1 MPRPRPALRPALALG
16 AAGALLL
23 AGCAAPEPERTPT
36 AVPRPPATSSPSPA
50 PEPAEAVPLSPT
62 GATETLVSGLSAP
75 WSVVPLDNGSA
86 LITERDS
93 ARILEATAAGEVR
106 EVGTV
111 PGVVPGGEGGL
122 LGIAA
127 PEGGAS
133 AVFAYF
139 TAADDNR
146 IVRLPLS
153 GEAGSLTLGAAEEV
167 LTGIP
172 KNRTH
177 NGGRIAFGPDGML
190 YATAGDAQQVD
201 AAQDAGSLAGKI
213 LRMTPE
219 GAVPDDNPMPGS
231 LVYSMGHRN
240 PQGIAWDADGTMWA
254 AEFGQNTWD
263 ELNRIE
269 PGANYGWPVVEGAGG
284 DDRFVEPVA
293 QWATSEASPSGIAVV
308 GATVFIANLRGER
321 LWAVDVDGG
330 EPRPFL
336 AGELGRLRDAVAAP
350 DGALWMLTN
359 NTDGRGAPR
368 EGDDRLVRVELA
380 PAG

>member
-1 MPRPRPALRPALALG
+1 MPRHRLPLLPAFALG
-16 AAGALLL
+16 TCVSLAL
-23 AGCAAPEPERTPT
+23 AGCAPAEPERTPS
-36 AVPRPPATSSPSPA
+36 AVPRLPAASAPPAE
-50 PEPAEAVPLSPT
+50 PEPTAAAPLSPT
-62 GATETLVSGLSAP
+62 GVTEVLVSGLSAP
-75 WSVVPLDNGSA
+75 WSVVPLANGSA

-111 PGVVPGGEGGL
+111 PGVVPDGEGGL

-133 AVFAYF
+133 VVYAYF
-139 TAADDNR
+139 TAAADNR

-153 GEAGSLTLGAAEEV
+153 GEAGSLTLGAGEEV

-190 YATAGDAQQVD
+190 YATTGDAQQVE
-201 AAQDAGSLAGKI
+201 AAQDPGSLAGKI
-213 LRMTPE
+213 LRMKPD

-240 PQGIAWDADGTMWA
+240 PQGIAWDSEGGMWA

-269 PGANYGWPVVEGAGG
+269 PAANYGWPVVEGEGD
-284 DDRFVEPVA
+284 DDRFVDPVT
-293 QWATSEASPSGIAVV
+293 QWATEDASPSGIAIV

-330 EPRPFL
+330 EPRPYL
-336 AGELGRLRDAVAAP
+336 VGELGRLRDAVAAP

-368 EGDDRLVRVELA
+368 EGDDRLVRVELG
-380 PAG
+380 PAA